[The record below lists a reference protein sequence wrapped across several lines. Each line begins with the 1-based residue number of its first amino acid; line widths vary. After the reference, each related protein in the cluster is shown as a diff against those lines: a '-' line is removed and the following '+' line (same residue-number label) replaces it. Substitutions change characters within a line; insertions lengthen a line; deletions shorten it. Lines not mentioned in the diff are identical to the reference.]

1 MKPAPSRAGR
11 PGDPPAF
18 FSPQVLGERRFYLD
32 LNPPRQQRLAVVC
45 GGLERTAPDYAI
57 HRSTFLFYCIEY
69 VGRGQGTVKLGGR
82 IYPLQPGRLFAYGPG
97 IRQDI
102 VSDPASPLVK
112 YFVNFTGTAARD
124 LLRGCGLS
132 PGRISRTFPPNELET
147 LFDELIYCGR
157 RNTAHSAALC
167 AKLLE
172 CLALKI
178 AGSRAPLKNSEAPA
192 FNTYQQAHRHIQDH
206 FRRLK
211 SLEQISGECRVNNA
225 YLCRLFRRFD
235 HQSPYQY
242 LQRLKMNQAADLLRQ
257 PGALVKQVAE
267 EVGFSD
273 PFQFSRAFKR
283 VFGTSPDAFRG
294 WR

>member
-1 MKPAPSRAGR
+1 M
-11 PGDPPAF
+11 
-18 FSPQVLGERRFYLD
+18 
-32 LNPPRQQRLAVVC
+32 
-45 GGLERTAPDYAI
+45 
-57 HRSTFLFYCIEY
+57 
-69 VGRGQGTVKLGGR
+69 
-82 IYPLQPGRLFAYGPG
+82 
-97 IRQDI
+97 
-102 VSDPASPLVK
+102 
-112 YFVNFTGTAARD
+112 
-124 LLRGCGLS
+124 
-132 PGRISRTFPPNELET
+132 FPPNELEA
-147 LFDELIYCGR
+147 LFDELIDCGL
-157 RNTAHSAALC
+157 RNTANTAGLC

-178 AGSRAPLKNSEAPA
+178 ADSRAPLARSEALA
-192 FNTYQQAHRHIQDH
+192 FNTYQHAHRHIQDH

>member
-1 MKPAPSRAGR
+1 MKPVR
-11 PGDPPAF
+11 PVSGQAGDPPAF
-18 FSPQVLGERRFYLD
+18 FSPQVSGVKRFYLD
-32 LNPPRQQRLAVVC
+32 LNPPRNRRLAVVC
-45 GGLERTAPDYAI
+45 GGLERTTPDYAI
-57 HRSTFLFYCIEY
+57 HRATFPFYCIEY
-69 VGRGQGTVKLGGR
+69 VGRGEGTVRLGGR
-82 IYPLQPGRLFAYGPG
+82 SYALEPGRLFAYGPG

-102 VSDPASPLVK
+102 TSDPASPLVK

-124 LLRGCGLS
+124 LLRGCGLL
-132 PGRISRTFPPNELET
+132 PGRVSRMFPPNELEA
-147 LFDELIYCGR
+147 LFDELIQCGL
-157 RNTAHSAALC
+157 RNTAHSAVLC

-178 AGSRAPLKNSEAPA
+178 AGARAPLKKSEAPA
-192 FNTYQQAHRHIQDH
+192 FNTYQHAYRHIQEH

-211 SLEQISGECRVNNA
+211 SLRQISMECRVNNA

-242 LQRLKMNQAADLLRQ
+242 LQRLKMNQAADLLRK

-267 EVGFSD
+267 EVGVAD

-283 VFGTSPDAFRG
+283 VFGTSPDAFRH